1 MELEMKKR
9 IQSVLILS
17 SVLLL
22 SACSWVQ
29 PLPGAYGVGLLDA
42 DEVTHCKKLG
52 STTTSV
58 LSRVGLYERDTAAMR
73 KDLIL
78 LARNEA
84 VNMRGDTI
92 VAISPVVEG
101 RMEFA
106 IYKCLK

>member
-1 MELEMKKR
+1 MRKTLKIALM
-9 IQSVLILS
+9 LT

-29 PLPGAYGVGLLDA
+29 PLPGAYGVALLDA
-42 DEVTHCKKLG
+42 NDVKQCKKLG

-58 LSRVGLYERDTAAMR
+58 LSRVGIYDRNTAAMK